1 VAAIQVR
8 NLTKVFEGGLSAAVD
23 NISFDVPDGGVLT
36 LLGPSGCGKTTT
48 LRMLA
53 GLEVPTSGEIA
64 LGDALVTSSERNLF
78 VPPEKRDAGMVFQS
92 YAIWPH
98 MTVFENVAYPL
109 TIRNLKKDEIR
120 TRVAEVLALLGLE
133 AFATRSAT
141 RLSGGQQQRVAIARA
156 LVGRPA
162 LLLLDEPLSNLD
174 AKLRAHMRVELLQLQ
189 KHLKFTTVY
198 VTHDQAEALVLSDHI
213 LVMNQGLIQQAGSP
227 RDIFTRPANRFVAE
241 FVGFANFVAGK
252 VVEMS
257 GSHHLVQ
264 LGAEGPLIQAEQ
276 GPAVRAGE
284 DVLVSARPSALR
296 LERVDSSN
304 GNAQRRLQGKVL
316 SAAYLGEYVEY
327 HVANDFA
334 RLVVNVAD
342 QELRAGEVP
351 APQVGDLVEVQF
363 DPARTLVLP
372 AE

>member
-1 VAAIQVR
+1 VAGIRVR
-8 NLTKVFEGGLSAAVD
+8 NLTKTFEGGTAAAVD
-23 NISFDVPDGGVLT
+23 NISFDVPDGQVLT

-53 GLEVPTSGEIA
+53 GLEVPTTGEIA
-64 LGDALVTSSERNLF
+64 LGDTLVTSSEQNLF

-98 MTVFENVAYPL
+98 MTVFDNVAYPL
-109 TIRNLKKDEIR
+109 SIRKLKKEEIR
-120 TRVAEVLALLGLE
+120 QRVTEVLDLLGLE
-133 AFATRSAT
+133 GYGSRSAT

-198 VTHDQAEALVLSDHI
+198 VTHDQSEALVLSDRI
-213 LVMNQGLIQQAGSP
+213 LVMNHGLIQQAGPP
-227 RDIFTRPANRFVAE
+227 RDIFMRPANRFVAD
-241 FVGFANFVAGK
+241 FVGFANFVQGT
-252 VVEMS
+252 VVDVS
-257 GSHHLVQ
+257 GVEHVVQ
-264 LGAEGPLIQAEQ
+264 LGPGGPLI
-276 GPAVRAGE
+276 RASRSPVASVGT
-284 DVLVSARPSALR
+284 DVLIGARASGLR
-296 LERVDSSN
+296 LSPADP
-304 GNAQRRLQGKVL
+304 ADQADALQATVL

-327 HVANDFA
+327 HVANDFV
-334 RLVVNVAD
+334 RLVVNVSD
-342 QELRAGEVP
+342 QELRSGERP
-351 APQVGDLVEVQF
+351 APQVGDLVGVQF
-363 DPARTLVLP
+363 DPAGTIVLA

>member
-8 NLTKVFEGGLSAAVD
+8 NLTKIFEGGTSAAVD
-23 NISFDVPDGGVLT
+23 NISFDVPDGHVLT

-64 LGDALVTSSERNLF
+64 LGNSKVTSSEQNLF

-98 MTVFENVAYPL
+98 MTVLENVAYPL
-109 TIRNLKKDEIR
+109 AIRKLKKDEIR
-120 TRVAEVLALLGLE
+120 KRVAEVLELLGLE
-133 AFATRSAT
+133 GFATRSAT

-198 VTHDQAEALVLSDHI
+198 VTHDQAEALVLSDRI
-213 LVMNQGLIQQAGSP
+213 LVMSQGVIQQAGTP
-227 RDIFTRPANRFVAE
+227 RDIFGRPANRFVAD
-241 FVGFANFVAGK
+241 FVGFANFVPGK
-252 VVEMS
+252 VVDLS
-257 GSHHLVQ
+257 GTEHVVQ
-264 LGAEGPLIQAEQ
+264 VGAEGQLIRAAQ
-276 GPAVRAGE
+276 GPTIAAGK

-296 LERVDSSN
+296 LAPVHASN
-304 GNAQRRLQGKVL
+304 GDSDGQLHGKVL

-334 RLVVNVAD
+334 RLVINVPD
-342 QELRAGEVP
+342 QELRAGEVA
-351 APQVGDLVEVQF
+351 APQVGDVVAVQF